1 MNVWGIRY
9 YSDMKSERMRGIA
22 RFLRRSDY
30 DIIFIQELWTPED
43 YKMLRSSY
51 RYGSQH
57 GSPGSLTCPLMDAEE
72 LHFLHISPLD
82 CNGLTILSKHKILDT
97 EWVFYEDKVPA
108 LMETLVRKG
117 AMAVRMEIKRRGRSK
132 LRLTAVNSHFSG
144 WFSEQEQ
151 TYSYIR
157 ESQAR
162 SLLDFVMRLQSS
174 SDLVIMA
181 ADLNSTP
188 RSPAYSLLSS
198 HLTDTLPMIIGD
210 HQSWSPEHDT
220 WGHVN
225 NTWSGPSHPESYRQ
239 RCRIDYIMYKART
252 GLKVKVSSYRT
263 LGEDINIK
271 HHRVSL
277 SDHMWTEATLTI
289 S

>member
-1 MNVWGIRY
+1 
-9 YSDMKSERMRGIA
+9 MRGIA